1 MVEIQ
6 FADSKSGTRTCIA
19 NGIRL
24 HSAYDP
30 VKEAERFVGT
40 LAFDFNPSMV
50 IVTEPALSYCSQF
63 LRKRFPKALLVAI
76 RFTKHFDQYNYLW
89 DKTFHYSQI
98 HQILSIYGEDMVLS
112 AGFIS
117 WQPSQQVFPDAHN
130 QCWEMIK
137 NLVQTSRDILG
148 TRAYFGRRWF
158 KNTLSFCY
166 RIRNS
171 HTIKKGTSTIVLAAS
186 GPSLESSLD
195 VIGKNR
201 GRFFL
206 IALSSGLSPL
216 LAAGIMPDLCISTDG
231 GYWAKKHIMR
241 CPTVL
246 AVPAEA
252 AIPGQCFEGAILPL
266 KYGDGPEGEL
276 LDACG
281 IPSHVAARNGT
292 VSGTALELALS
303 ITSGPVFACGLDL
316 CHHSGFQ
323 HCQPNQLEVSNLQL
337 DRRLAPK
344 ETRLYPQQLPSKSLE
359 IYAQWFQNQSQ
370 RFCQRFYRLATEDY
384 HFSNRL
390 GHIQDIDW
398 KEFDTIISQWEKDLG
413 CPPTHPEICREK
425 IPGAVSRCKTLKEML
440 LKYKEQGLP
449 DTWLA
454 AILPAELALRN
465 RSTDKG
471 EIQGKIR
478 EKSSAFLED
487 MILYLDRMGEQ
498 DAL

>member
-1 MVEIQ
+1 MVEFQ
-6 FADSKSGTRTCIA
+6 FADSKSGTKTCIA

-40 LAFDFNPSMV
+40 LAFDFNPTMV

-63 LRKRFPKALLVAI
+63 LRKRFPKALLAAI
-76 RFTKHFDQYNYLW
+76 RFTEQFDQYNYLW
-89 DKTFHYSQI
+89 DNVFHYKQI

-117 WQPSQQVFPDAHN
+117 WQPSQHVFPDAYS

-166 RIRNS
+166 RISNS
-171 HTIKKGTSTIVLAAS
+171 HTIKKGSTAIVLAAS
-186 GPSLESSLD
+186 GPSLDPSLEL
-195 VIGKNR
+195 IRKNR
-201 GRFFL
+201 DRFFL
-206 IALSSGLSPL
+206 MALSSGLSPL
-216 LAAGIMPDLCISTDG
+216 LAAGILPDLCISTDG

-252 AIPGQCFEGAILPL
+252 ALSGQCFEGAILPL
-266 KYGDGPEGEL
+266 KYGDGPEGDL
-276 LDACG
+276 LDSCG
-281 IPSHVAARNGT
+281 IPSHVAVRNGT

-316 CHHSGFQ
+316 CQHIGFQ

-370 RFCQRFYRLATEDY
+370 RLGKRFYRLATEDY
-384 HFSNRL
+384 SFSNRL

-398 KEFDTIISQWEKDLG
+398 KEFDTITSQWEKDLG
-413 CPPTHPEICREK
+413 CKGIPPAICRK
-425 IPGAVSRCKTLKEML
+425 KVPDAASRFKTLKNTL
-440 LKYKEQGLP
+440 LEYREQGLP

-454 AILPAELALRN
+454 TILPAELALRN
-465 RSTDKG
+465 RSLNKS
-471 EIQGKIR
+471 EIQQIIR
-478 EKSSAFLED
+478 EKSLSFLED

-498 DAL
+498 GAL

>member
-6 FADSKSGTRTCIA
+6 FADSKSGTKTCIA

-30 VKEAERFVGT
+30 VKEAERFIGT
-40 LAFDFNPSMV
+40 LEFDFNPNMV

-63 LRKRFPKALLVAI
+63 LRNRFPKATLVAI
-76 RFTKHFDQYNYLW
+76 RFTDQFDQYNYLW
-89 DKTFHYSQI
+89 DNVFHYKQI

-117 WQPSQQVFPDAHN
+117 WQPSQQVFTDAYN

-171 HTIKKGTSTIVLAAS
+171 HSIKQGTSAIVLVAS
-186 GPSLESSLD
+186 GPSLKSSLD
-195 VIGKNR
+195 LIRKNR
-201 GRFFL
+201 DKFFL

-231 GYWAKKHIMR
+231 GYWAKKHIMY

-246 AVPAEA
+246 AAPAEA
-252 AIPGQCFEGAILPL
+252 ALPGQCFDGAILPL
-266 KYGDGPEGEL
+266 KYGDGPEGDF
-276 LDACG
+276 LDSCG
-281 IPSHVAARNGT
+281 IASHLALRNGT

-316 CHHSGFQ
+316 CQQIGFQ
-323 HCQPNQLEVSNLQL
+323 HCQPNQLEVSNLLL
-337 DRRLAPK
+337 DMRLAPK
-344 ETRLYPQQLPSKSLE
+344 ESRLYPQQLPSKSLE

-370 RFCQRFYRLATEDY
+370 RLGKRFYRLAAENY
-384 HFSNRL
+384 SFSNRL

-398 KEFDTIISQWEKDLG
+398 KKFDTIISRWEKDLG
-413 CPPTHPEICREK
+413 CKGIPPTICREDL
-425 IPGAVSRCKTLKEML
+425 PDAVSRFNTLKKTLLE
-440 LKYKEQGLP
+440 YREHGLP

-454 AILPAELALRN
+454 AILPAEFALRS
-465 RSTDKG
+465 RSLDKSQI
-471 EIQGKIR
+471 EGKIK
-478 EKSSAFLED
+478 EKSDSFLED
-487 MILYLDRMGEQ
+487 MLLYLDKMGERG
-498 DAL
+498 AL